1 MPRPVHFEIHSSD
14 PEKARDFYG
23 SVFGWTFQQ
32 HEDNAYWLV
41 MTEEPHEHSDDDE
54 LHEHEPGINGGLMPR
69 PDEGE
74 RMNAFVCTMEVA
86 SCDATAQQVVDAGG
100 TVVMPAEDMPG
111 VGRIAYAVDPDG
123 NTFGL
128 FQALEER
135 TG

>member
-32 HEDNAYWLV
+32 HEDSPYWLV
-41 MTEEPHEHSDDDE
+41 MTEEPHEHTDDE
-54 LHEHEPGINGGLMPR
+54 PHEHEPGINGGLMPR
-69 PDEGE
+69 PDQGD
-74 RMNAFVCTMEVA
+74 RMNAWVCTMDVV
-86 SCDATAQQVVDAGG
+86 SCDAAVQQVVDAGG
-100 TVVMPAEDMPG
+100 TVMMPAEDMPG
-111 VGRIAYAVDPDG
+111 VGRIAYVLDPDG

-128 FQALEER
+128 FQSLES